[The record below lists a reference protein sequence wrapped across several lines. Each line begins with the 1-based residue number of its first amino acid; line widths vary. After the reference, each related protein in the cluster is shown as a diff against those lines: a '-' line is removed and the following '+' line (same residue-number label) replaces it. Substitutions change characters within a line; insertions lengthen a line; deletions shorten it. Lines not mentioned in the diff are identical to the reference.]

1 MSTKS
6 NAGSRLPLI
15 DVETM
20 EGSAGETLR
29 SLPMRMNIIAMAAH
43 ANSCVIPQLMLG
55 NAVMNAQSL
64 PGLRRELL
72 ILLAARLDGAQYVW
86 SQHRV
91 IAEKLGA
98 TPAMVEAIEA
108 LDLASPAFDEAE
120 QAILGFGKQVIESGN
135 VADEIFER
143 ASRHFTAQ
151 ELIEAI
157 IAIGYYMT
165 MDRLTLA
172 TRTPLEPGAEA
183 MIMRERA

>member
-1 MSTKS
+1 MSIDS
-6 NAGSRLPLI
+6 NPVSRLPLI

-20 EGSAGETLR
+20 EGPAGDTLR

-43 ANSCVIPQLMLG
+43 ASTCVIPQLMLG
-55 NAVMNAQSL
+55 NAVMNTQSL

-98 TPAMVEAIEA
+98 TSAMLEAIEE
-108 LDLASPAFDEAE
+108 LDLASAAFDEAE
-120 QAILGFGKQVIESGN
+120 QALLGFGKQVIESGN
-135 VADEIFER
+135 VADEVFER
-143 ASRHFTAQ
+143 ALRHFTAQ
-151 ELIEAI
+151 EVIEAI

-165 MDRLTLA
+165 MNRITLA
-172 TRTPLEPGAEA
+172 TRTPLEPGAAA
-183 MIMRERA
+183 MKMRERV